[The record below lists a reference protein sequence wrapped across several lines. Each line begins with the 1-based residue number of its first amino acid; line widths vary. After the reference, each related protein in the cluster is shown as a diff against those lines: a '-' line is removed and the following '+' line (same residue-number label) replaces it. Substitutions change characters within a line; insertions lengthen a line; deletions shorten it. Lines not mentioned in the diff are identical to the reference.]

1 MSIPED
7 AALTRAN
14 SDDKLI
20 QVWLNPGDRP
30 VNTCD
35 AYRRD
40 IDQFRQFLSYK
51 SLQAMTLE
59 DLQAYSL
66 HLQERGLKDKTR
78 RRKLNAIKSLFTFA
92 TKVNYVRF
100 NVAAAIRLPRVS
112 NKLAQRMMQPGETK
126 KLVNQETESR
136 NSSRNRIFIK
146 LMYGIGARV
155 SEVCNLTWESFVE
168 RPDGKVQVTIHG
180 KGDKSREVLVPEQ
193 VWAEVRTLRDTRE
206 GSLRPPN
213 ASPELRIFNFG
224 RKQAWSIL
232 KQSVEAAELNPRISP
247 HWTRHAHAF
256 DALRN
261 KAPLQLVRD
270 TLGHSN
276 ISTTNWYLESMPDES
291 SSDYLNF

>member
-1 MSIPED
+1 MSINENS
-7 AALTRAN
+7 ALTRAN
-14 SDDKLI
+14 SDEMLI
-20 QVWLNPGDRP
+20 EVWLNPGDRP
-30 VNTCD
+30 SNTCD

-40 IDQFRQFLSYK
+40 IEQFRHFLSYK
-51 SLQAMTLE
+51 PLQAVTLE
-59 DLQAYSL
+59 DLQAYST
-66 HLQERGLKDKTR
+66 HLQSRGLKDKTR

-112 NKLAQRMMQPGETK
+112 NKLAQRMMQPADTR
-126 KLVNQETESR
+126 KLVSQETESR
-136 NSSRNRIFIK
+136 HAVRNRIFIK
-146 LMYGIGARV
+146 LMYAVGARV
-155 SEVCNLTWESFVE
+155 SEVCGLTWEAFVE

-193 VWAEVRTLRDTRE
+193 VWAEVQ
-206 GSLRPPN
+206 SLKPAD

-224 RKQAWSIL
+224 RKQAWNIV
-232 KQSVEAAELNPRISP
+232 KQSVEAAQLNPKISC

-291 SSDYLNF
+291 SSNYLSF